1 MYMICLNRIAR
12 IRRSQTAAT
21 TMSALQRF
29 EELFEREQRRHS
41 PEWLLMEE
49 EKMTRLR
56 LALFGCA
63 PK

>member
-1 MYMICLNRIAR
+1 MNKTPVERSRRAAR
-12 IRRSQTAAT
+12 THRRQSV
-21 TMSALQRF
+21 LQRF

-56 LALFGCA
+56 IALFGSA